1 MIKAISQRFSVLTKR
16 QKALWLGFP
25 LLAAVAF
32 YGPVSQQGG
41 RQTIDLLL
49 TEHQQLEDVLETSL
63 AGQDASGEVNAAAR
77 PKYAYTIQQGDSLS
91 GIFDRLGFA
100 YSDMMQVMESDL
112 TVLALDTLKPGNE
125 LSFWQNDAGVLTK
138 MALQLSLVD
147 SVEYLRNDDDTF
159 SAETI
164 KIPGVWRTFS
174 RVGTISGS
182 FSQSVNRAGLN
193 SNEIEQVVS
202 LFKERL
208 NFSRDLQS
216 GDRFEI
222 VQSKQYVGDKATGN
236 SELQAIKIITRGQ
249 DVTAYLHSDGQY
261 YDKNGQSL
269 QKAFQRYPL
278 AKKWRISSGFNPNRL
293 HPVTGRVA
301 PHTGTDF
308 ATPVGIP
315 VLSIGDGR
323 VVLVTKHPYAGN
335 YVVIK
340 HDNTYSTRY
349 LHLSKIL
356 VSKGQKV
363 YKGQKIGLTGKSG
376 RVTGPHL
383 HFELLVRNRA
393 VNAMT
398 AKIPMA
404 TSVPAKE
411 MSQFIAHRNE
421 LDRMLHQQTLK
432 LASTDSNSAS
442 QG

>member
-1 MIKAISQRFSVLTKR
+1 MIKAISKRFSVLTKR
-16 QKALWLGFP
+16 QKALWVGLP

-32 YGPVSQQGG
+32 YGPLSQQSN
-41 RQTIDLLL
+41 RQTIDLFL
-49 TEHQQLEDVLETSL
+49 TEHQQLEDTLEASFAVDDSATDVLT
-63 AGQDASGEVNAAAR
+63 ASH
-77 PKYAYTIQQGDSLS
+77 PKYAYTIQKGDNLS
-91 GIFDRLGFA
+91 GIFTRLGFA
-100 YSDMMQVMESDL
+100 YADLMQVMESDL
-112 TVLALDTLKPGNE
+112 TVLALDTLNPGDE
-125 LSFWQNDAGVLTK
+125 LSFWQNDAGVLIK
-138 MALQLSLVD
+138 MVLQLSLVD
-147 SVEYLRNDDDTF
+147 SVQYTRNDDGTF
-159 SAETI
+159 NAETI
-164 KIPGVWRTFS
+164 KIPGTWRTFS

-222 VQSKQYVGDKATGN
+222 VQAKQFVGDKATGN
-236 SELQAIKIITRGQ
+236 TELQAIKIISRGQ

-278 AKKWRISSGFNPNRL
+278 AKNWRISSGFNPNRR
-293 HPVTGRVA
+293 HPVTGRVT

-323 VVLVTKHPYAGN
+323 VVMVTKHPYAGT
-335 YVVIK
+335 YIVIK

-349 LHLSKIL
+349 LHLSKVL

-363 YKGQKIGLTGKSG
+363 FKGQKIGLTGKSG

-421 LDRMLHQQTLK
+421 LDRMLHQQSLK
-432 LASTDSNSAS
+432 LASNGSESAT